1 MEVADSTEA
10 RLKALA
16 NPEWASD
23 DEQPET
29 APDEIKLPASKAPKS
44 KRQRRR
50 EAAKARAQSQQER
63 ESDVVYLG
71 HIPHGFYEREM
82 KGFFSQF
89 GELKR
94 LKLSRSRK
102 TGGSK
107 GYAFLQFG
115 TPEIAR
121 IVAETMDGYFLAEK
135 KLVCEVVPVEKVHE
149 KMFAGANRRFA
160 RIDWVQKERE
170 RREKGAALESRR
182 AERRART
189 MRAKRRQLEA
199 LGIDYGFDFPE
210 RANAK
215 PAKAAKVDES
225 SKAEGD

>member
-1 MEVADSTEA
+1 MWCTWAIFRTASMNVR
-10 RLKALA
+10 RL
-16 NPEWASD
+16 P
-23 DEQPET
+23 
-29 APDEIKLPASKAPKS
+29 
-44 KRQRRR
+44 
-50 EAAKARAQSQQER
+50 
-63 ESDVVYLG
+63 LG
-71 HIPHGFYEREM
+71 AEGYQLTCSGSAGEM